1 MRKERLRRHM
11 SKGDT
16 GFIDQRKSKGGRP
29 VIAEQVIT
37 DSRND
42 PAESPRVSAGE
53 NAVRQLEDGLKVAR
67 EELNT
72 INARLQEK
80 VEELEDINNDIGN
93 LLSSTSIATVFLDK
107 ELKVRRY
114 TPAST
119 SLFSLIPSDLGR
131 PIGDVL
137 RRFTDEALQDDTRRV
152 LAELTPLSKEVQ
164 GEDGRWYIRRITP
177 YRTQDDR
184 IEGVVVTFVDVS
196 DLKQIEGAL
205 REAHERAVW
214 LARFP
219 EENPSP
225 VARVSADGSILY
237 RNPTSAKLPGWLC
250 EVGKSLPDLLLPLVG
265 QAMTEG
271 QEVQQDV
278 ELGGRF
284 YSVAVTP
291 FLAQGYANVY
301 GRDITEHKRAEQGRE
316 GLLEEVRLS
325 EQRLRLAQDA
335 ANAGTWEWDLRT
347 NENFWSEELWKLY
360 GLEPN
365 SCEPSYETWRQT
377 IHPDDRP
384 KAEHAVQE
392 AARNG
397 AELNA
402 EWRVRD
408 RGGAER
414 WLMSRGQPLRD
425 PNGQTVRYIGIVV
438 DITDRK
444 QAEQALLRAKQEWER
459 TFDAVPDLIA
469 ILDDRHR
476 ILRANKAMAQR
487 LGLTPEQCAGK
498 VCYQAMHGLD
508 SAPDFC
514 PHAFTLADGREHV
527 AEVHEDWLGGDFL
540 ISTTP
545 LSDEQGRRI
554 GSVHVARDITERKQA
569 EEALR
574 QGTLELQQL
583 TETLE
588 QQVQARTA
596 ELVKTNE
603 ALHAEIA
610 QRNRAEE
617 AVQAERQRL
626 NDILEVLPAYVVLL
640 TPDYQVPFA
649 NRFFRER
656 FGGSHGKRCFE
667 YLFGR
672 TEPCEICETYTVLKT
687 NAPHHWEWTG
697 PDGRNYDIF
706 DFPFTDT
713 DGSPLILE
721 MGIDITERKRAEEQ
735 VKESAK
741 QLRYLSSRLLSAQE
755 EERKRIAGELH
766 DSIGACLSGI
776 KFRVEKALQQI
787 GGTESAATESLN
799 TIIPVIQEAVEECRR
814 IQMDLRPSML
824 DDLGLQ
830 ATLSWFCRRFQK
842 IYSEIQ
848 VEQEIDVEEGDVPPS
863 LKIVAFRVIQ
873 EAMNNVA
880 KHSHANHV
888 RLSLR
893 KLEGRMELVL
903 LDNGRGFSVKRVRSQ
918 ETAERGLG
926 LLSMRERTELSG
938 GSFAIESAEGKGT
951 IIRASWPLG
960 KE

>member
-1 MRKERLRRHM
+1 MRKERQRRHT

-16 GFIDQRKSKGGRP
+16 GFIDQWDRP
-29 VIAEQVIT
+29 VIAEQVIA

-42 PAESPRVSAGE
+42 PAELPRVSAGE
-53 NAVRQLEDGLKVAR
+53 SAVHQLEDELKVTR
-67 EELNT
+67 EELDT
-72 INARLQEK
+72 INGRLQEK
-80 VEELEDINNDIGN
+80 MDELEDTNNDVVN

-107 ELKVRRY
+107 DLKVKRY
-114 TPAST
+114 TPAMT
-119 SLFSLIPSDLGR
+119 RLLSLIPSDVGR
-131 PIGDVL
+131 PIADVL
-137 RRFTDEALQDDTRRV
+137 PRFRDEELLDSARRV
-152 LAELTPLSKEVQ
+152 LVDLTPLAKEVQ
-164 GEDGRWYIRRITP
+164 ADDGRRYIRRITP
-177 YRTQDDR
+177 YRTRDDR
-184 IEGVVVTFVDVS
+184 IEGVVITFVDVS
-196 DLKQIEGAL
+196 DLKQIEEAL
-205 REAHERAVW
+205 RETHERAVW

-219 EENPSP
+219 EENPNP

-237 RNPTSAKLPGWLC
+237 GNPTSAKLSGWLC

-265 QAMTEG
+265 QAMTDG
-271 QEVQQDV
+271 QEEQQDV

-301 GRDITEHKRAEQGRE
+301 GRDITEHKRAEQERE
-316 GLLEEVRLS
+316 GMLEEVRLS

-347 NENFWSEELWKLY
+347 NENFWSEEVWKLY

-365 SCEPSYETWRQT
+365 RYEASYETWRQT

-384 KAEHAVQE
+384 KAENAVQE

-408 RGGAER
+408 RDGAER

-425 PNGQTVRYIGIVV
+425 PNGQTVRYIGIVL

-444 QAEQALLRAKQEWER
+444 KAEQALLRAEQEWER

-487 LGLTPEQCAGK
+487 LGLTPEQCVGK
-498 VCYQAMHGLD
+498 ICYQVVHGLD

-514 PHAFTLADGREHV
+514 PHTLSLADGREHMV
-527 AEVHEDWLGGDFL
+527 EVHEDCLGGDFL

-569 EEALR
+569 ERNLQVRTRE
-574 QGTLELQQL
+574 LEHL

-588 QQVQARTA
+588 QRVQERTA
-596 ELVKTNE
+596 ELAKTNE
-603 ALHAEIA
+603 AL
-610 QRNRAEE
+610 R
-617 AVQAERQRL
+617 RL
-626 NDILEVLPAYVVLL
+626 S
-640 TPDYQVPFA
+640 T
-649 NRFFRER
+649 
-656 FGGSHGKRCFE
+656 
-667 YLFGR
+667 
-672 TEPCEICETYTVLKT
+672 
-687 NAPHHWEWTG
+687 
-697 PDGRNYDIF
+697 
-706 DFPFTDT
+706 
-713 DGSPLILE
+713 
-721 MGIDITERKRAEEQ
+721 
-735 VKESAK
+735 
-741 QLRYLSSRLLSAQE
+741 RLLSAQE

-766 DSIGACLSGI
+766 DSIGASLSGI
-776 KFRVEKALQQI
+776 KFRVEKALQQL
-787 GGTESAATESLN
+787 GRTESAATESLD

-848 VEQEIDVEEGDVPPS
+848 VEQEIDVEEGDVPSP
-863 LKIVAFRVIQ
+863 LKVVAFRVIQ

-880 KHSHANHV
+880 KHSQANHV

-903 LDNGRGFSVKRVRSQ
+903 EDNGRGFNVDRTRSQ
-918 ETAERGLG
+918 EAGERGLG

-951 IIRASWPLG
+951 AIRASWPLV
-960 KE
+960 KEQEEQCECQ